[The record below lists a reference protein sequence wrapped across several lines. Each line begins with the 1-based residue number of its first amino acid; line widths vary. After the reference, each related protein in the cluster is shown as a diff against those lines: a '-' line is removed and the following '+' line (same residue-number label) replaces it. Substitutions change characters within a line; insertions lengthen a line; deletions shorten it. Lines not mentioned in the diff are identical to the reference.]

1 MQHGNR
7 KLIISAN
14 ITIDGFISG
23 PNCELGWHFECWT
36 AQMAEFLCAQLEKTD
51 TILLGRKTYQGMA
64 EYWPRREADL
74 SMPVEDRA
82 ISELMNRHKK
92 VVFSN
97 TLKNFQWTNTKCLKG
112 NIAVVIDALKH
123 EKGKD
128 IMVYGSGQLS
138 QALFE
143 QGLVDELHLWV
154 HPVALGKG
162 KPLFTGL
169 SKFSLCD
176 VKTFRSGVVVHIYGC
191 RPQTV

>member
-1 MQHGNR
+1 
-7 KLIISAN
+7 
-14 ITIDGFISG
+14 
-23 PNCELGWHFECWT
+23 
-36 AQMAEFLCAQLEKTD
+36 
-51 TILLGRKTYQGMA
+51 
-64 EYWPRREADL
+64 
-74 SMPVEDRA
+74 MPVEDRA